1 MGYDYSQGA
10 GASPR
15 RGEALAA
22 GRRCDHRGTLASVPA
37 VYRAGLATVTFEQSR
52 VSDFGIHSRER
63 GTGIVRS
70 ALAERLAPPQKLPSW
85 VPPAVVAGVGVGGL
99 ALSVVASVAAS
110 VTGEEVGGVGL
121 LVLISVVM
129 IIGGAGMAG
138 FLWRVERRAGRLVKR
153 ARGLWQTSWFCSVC
167 GVVVLVD
174 GRVIRNGPVAP
185 ALLKAAS
192 RSMR

>member
-1 MGYDYSQGA
+1 MGTPGGGSGC
-10 GASPR
+10 R
-15 RGEALAA
+15 RGWA
-22 GRRCDHRGTLASVPA
+22 
-37 VYRAGLATVTFEQSR
+37 
-52 VSDFGIHSRER
+52 
-63 GTGIVRS
+63 
-70 ALAERLAPPQKLPSW
+70 
-85 VPPAVVAGVGVGGL
+85 